1 MLRWEE
7 ISNKRDI
14 KKKNNSKRQTYQEAE
29 IAIEIKNSNREA
41 SDSQCQKWHVREEQN
56 ASCENLEDKQKSTLQ
71 SRYNHLQP
79 NNPFR
84 KDALFCSRN
93 ISRGYFFF
101 TQMRKTNKQ
110 TKAKELF
117 KQGITKSREL

>member
-56 ASCENLEDKQKSTLQ
+56 ASCKNLEDKQKSTLQ

-84 KDALFCSRN
+84 KDALFYSRN

-101 TQMRKTNKQ
+101 LPK
-110 TKAKELF
+110 
-117 KQGITKSREL
+117 